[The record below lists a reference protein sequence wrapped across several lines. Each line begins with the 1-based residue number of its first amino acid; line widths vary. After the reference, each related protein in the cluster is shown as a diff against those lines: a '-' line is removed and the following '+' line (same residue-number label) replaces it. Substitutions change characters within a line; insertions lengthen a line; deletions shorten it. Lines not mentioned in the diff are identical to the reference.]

1 MNISLFR
8 GEAGGI
14 KIPKMDSNS
23 DHDGANFR
31 LLGAVILKKF
41 TAPFLTFIDKLSQT
55 FMPIIDKIN
64 DH

>member
-1 MNISLFR
+1 M
-8 GEAGGI
+8 GI